1 MTKPTPSGRTLRNL
15 IATLALVGGA
25 AYYLPIARSQ
35 PPAQPSPAT
44 NSNDD
49 GAETDAADPA
59 QGSSNATK
67 AWQTLN
73 GAIRQ
78 LVDTGPAFEAKLRQ
92 VTRVDGQEVRAVGR
106 YIQSSGL
113 RGLMR
118 MELQSPIGD
127 QTSRFEQ
134 TCDGR
139 LTWTREQVGDEVRI
153 RRVDVGRLDELA
165 FTSGVSARFKVGGL
179 PELLDSIA
187 WDYDLKLVRGVLK
200 ETQNV
205 WIIRGTLKS
214 SRLQT
219 LLDEN
224 GQTQAPPELPTHV
237 RVALAADGPFRLLPV
252 RMEFSSEPTV
262 ANGPPRLISEMDIY
276 EIKAID
282 PPKEELFRY
291 STSEDDAHF
300 TNETQIYL
308 DRFQTRMAT
317 LPGNSRLR

>member
-1 MTKPTPSGRTLRNL
+1 MTKPNPARINFTTLF
-15 IATLALVGGA
+15 AVLALA
-25 AYYLPIARSQ
+25 AVAVYCLPIALSQ
-35 PPAQPSPAT
+35 APSESGPT
-44 NSNDD
+44 SKSPTEPTES
-49 GAETDAADPA
+49 GVS
-59 QGSSNATK
+59 SSNATK

-118 MELQSPIGD
+118 MELQSPIGN

-139 LTWTREQVGDEVRI
+139 LTWTREQVGEEVRI
-153 RRVDVGRLDELA
+153 RRVDVGRLDEIA

-187 WDYDLKLVRGVLK
+187 WDYDLQLVRGVLK

-205 WIIRGTLKS
+205 WIIRGTLKE
-214 SRLQT
+214 SRLQS

-224 GQTQAPPELPTHV
+224 EQTIVPPELPTKV
-237 RVALAADGPFRLLPV
+237 RVALAADGPFRLIPV
-252 RMEFSSEPTV
+252 RMEFSSEPPEGGS
-262 ANGPPRLISEMDIY
+262 GPARLISELDIY

-291 STSEDDAHF
+291 STTEDDAHF

-317 LPGNSRLR
+317 LPGFSGMRR

>member
-1 MTKPTPSGRTLRNL
+1 MTKPTPTRINL
-15 IATLALVGGA
+15 TTPIAVLALA
-25 AYYLPIARSQ
+25 AAAIYFVPIARSQ
-35 PPAQPSPAT
+35 TPTENAAAANSAAAPAEPVK
-44 NSNDD
+44 
-49 GAETDAADPA
+49 
-59 QGSSNATK
+59 SSTNATK

-106 YIQSSGL
+106 YIQASGL

-118 MELQSPIGD
+118 MELQAAIGN

-139 LTWTREQVGDEVRI
+139 LTWTREQVGEEVRI
-153 RRVDVGRLDELA
+153 RRVDVGRLDEIG

-187 WDYDLKLVRGVLK
+187 WDYDLHLVRGVLK

-205 WIIRGTLKS
+205 WIIRGTLKQG
-214 SRLQT
+214 RLQA
-219 LLDEN
+219 LLDETE
-224 GQTQAPPELPTHV
+224 QPAAPPEMPTKV
-237 RVALAADGPFRLLPV
+237 RVALAADGPFRLIPV
-252 RMEFSSEPTV
+252 RMEFSSDPPSGAT
-262 ANGPPRLISEMDIY
+262 GPPRLISELDIY

-291 STSEDDAHF
+291 STTEDDAHF

-317 LPGNSRLR
+317 LPGFSGLRR

>member
-1 MTKPTPSGRTLRNL
+1 MTKPNPARPNLTTLL
-15 IATLALVGGA
+15 AVLALAGA
-25 AYYLPIARSQ
+25 AVYFVPIARSQ
-35 PPAQPSPAT
+35 TPSDNAPANASNAPAE
-44 NSNDD
+44 SA
-49 GAETDAADPA
+49 GS
-59 QGSSNATK
+59 SSNATK

-139 LTWTREQVGDEVRI
+139 LTWTREQVGDQVRI

-165 FTSGVSARFKVGGL
+165 FTSGISARFKVGGL

-187 WDYDLKLVRGVLK
+187 WDYDLHLVRGVLK

-205 WIIRGTLKS
+205 WIVRGTLKA
-214 SRLQT
+214 SRMQT

-224 GQTQAPPELPTHV
+224 GQAVAPPELPTKV
-237 RVALAADGPFRLLPV
+237 RVALAADGPFRLIPV
-252 RMEFSSEPTV
+252 RMEFSSEPSSGDS
-262 ANGPPRLISEMDIY
+262 GPARLISELDIY

-291 STSEDDAHF
+291 STTEDDAHF

-317 LPGNSRLR
+317 IPATPSLRR